1 MVSRGRRLAAAAGAA
16 VLAGSLSACNKQS
29 TDCHAQTEAEGE
41 CIVDTTGDGG
51 SATVTI
57 PFFVDPAK
65 GGKDFPDYYNMKGVE
80 GDVARFVLTE
90 QENTCRQGDVLEIGN
105 AQVECQVVEERRLK
119 IRIWVGED
127 RAG

>member
-16 VLAGSLSACNKQS
+16 VLAGSLSACSNQS
-29 TDCHAQTEAEGE
+29 TDCDAQTAGGGE
-41 CIVDTTGDGG
+41 CIIDTTGDGN

-65 GGKDFPDYYNMKGVE
+65 SGNDFPDYYNMKGVE
-80 GDVARFVLTE
+80 GDVARFVLAGE
-90 QENTCRQGDVLEIGN
+90 EHTCRQGDVMDVGT

-119 IRIWVGED
+119 IRISTGSARVS
-127 RAG
+127 